1 MKKLMI
7 SLAVVS
13 ALGLTACD
21 DETIADIEKEN
32 AEIAPVN
39 PTARVVFDP
48 SGGNLSVP
56 NDLLLSSSDLTLN
69 IPGVVDPT
77 DVSDPYVGLNATDG
91 WSTHQPFVIGI
102 DFPDGVSLDPTSVFN
117 SGGVEVY
124 KAIMGLDLN
133 DPECTLAVAPGHAC
147 KGVSKLVMGEDYIVQ
162 AEGNDLAFVPLK
174 PLEAKTTY
182 IVALTS
188 RLQDTDGNPIA
199 GSSTYE
205 LVKQDIN
212 ESPIAD
218 PAIQGLQSIINSYE
232 MVAEGFGANREEIIY
247 TMAMTTQSVS
257 DVLTTAKQLI
267 VSDLADP
274 TDLTKVPHV
283 GVQQI
288 GFLASHLLFGE
299 AIADPSDPRFIYNA
313 ASVVPG
319 KVMNARYYSGV
330 PTSKN
335 PTAPLNQPWKAE
347 CDSAIMVLGAPEG
360 AIPEGPINEEDA
372 YCMAFGLRDVGIDT
386 ERNLTKYNP
395 IPKLIER
402 QDLDIVMT
410 VPELGTVNAIRASLM
425 LDPIAKPENGW
436 PVVMLQHGITGY
448 KEQMLAVSGVLSVY
462 GFATASID
470 HPLHGVANPIFPE
483 TRGYGEINAS
493 SDPTAY
499 LNLASLLNGR
509 DNLRQSV
516 ADALTLRMALNNV
529 FDVTS
534 GSPMPLGIDGN
545 DVYYAGMSLGAIT
558 GTEFMAI
565 TNTSLGNANPAIDPA
580 IVDPMFKVNG
590 AVLSVPGGGI
600 GNFLLESPAFA
611 PLVKGSL
618 AYADSPDFQ
627 DFVNSGI
634 SGTADLGENWTMFS
648 SQLAPAQSG
657 AFAGLFTGFTFA
669 AQSIIDSADPVNYSA
684 MLAANGS
691 NILVHTVVGNGVD
704 NLEDQVIPTKAD
716 ASGNQISGSNPLISL
731 LGLDLVS
738 DMAMNETGVSGA
750 VKFVNGHHGSLLTP
764 EAEAYSINE
773 ARVTQEMQ
781 TQMAVFFAS
790 KGTLIKVSDD
800 ELVLK

>member
-32 AEIAPVN
+32 EQSAPAS
-39 PTARVVFDP
+39 PTARVIFDP
-48 SGGNLSVP
+48 SNGKLSIP
-56 NDLLLSSSDLTLN
+56 NDLLLKSSDFTLDA
-69 IPGVVDPT
+69 PVD
-77 DVSDPYVGLNATDG
+77 DANDGSDPVVALNALDG
-91 WSTHQPFVIGI
+91 WSTHQTFVISME
-102 DFPDGVSLDPTSVFN
+102 FADGVSLEPTSVFN
-117 SGGVEVY
+117 SGAVEIY

-147 KGVSKLVMGEDYIVQ
+147 KGVSKLVLGEDYIVQ
-162 AEGNDLAFVPLK
+162 AMGSDLAVVPLK

-188 RLQDTDGNPIA
+188 RLTDTNGNSIGP
-199 GSSTYE
+199 SSTYS
-205 LVKQDIN
+205 LVSQDYDTK
-212 ESPIAD
+212 PLLD
-218 PAIQGLQSIINSYE
+218 PAQNGLQSIIDSYE
-232 MVAEGFGANREEIIY
+232 TIAEGFGANRDEIIY
-247 TMAMTTQSVS
+247 TMAMTTQSVA
-257 DVLTTAKQLI
+257 DTLTVAKQLI

-274 TDLTKVPHV
+274 SDLTKVPHT
-283 GVQQI
+283 GVQQT
-288 GFLASHLLFGE
+288 GLVASQLMFGQ

-313 ASVVPG
+313 ASVLAG
-319 KVMNARYYSGV
+319 KVNNVRYYSGV
-330 PTSKN
+330 PTAEN
-335 PTAPLNQPWKAE
+335 PTAPLNQAWQAE
-347 CDSAIMVLGAPEG
+347 CDSGIMIMGAPEG
-360 AIPEGPINEEDA
+360 AIPEGPINAEDA

-395 IPKLIER
+395 IPKLVER
-402 QDLDIVMT
+402 QNLDVIMT

-425 LDPIAKPENGW
+425 LDPISKPENGW

-448 KEQMLAVSGVLSVY
+448 KEQMLAASGVLSVY

-470 HPLHGVANPIFPE
+470 HPLHGVANAVFPE
-483 TRGYGEINAS
+483 TRGYGAINAS
-493 SDPTAY
+493 ENPTAY

-509 DNLRQSV
+509 DNIRQSV
-516 ADALTLRMALNNV
+516 ADALTLRMALNTV

-534 GSPMPLGIDGN
+534 GSPMPLGIDGS

-558 GTEFMAI
+558 GTEFMAL
-565 TNTSLGNANPAIDPA
+565 TNTSLGNSNPAINPE

-618 AYADSPDFQ
+618 AYQASEDFAA
-627 DFVNSGI
+627 FVNSGV
-634 SGTADLGENWTMFS
+634 SGTADIGENWTAFE
-648 SQLAPAQSG
+648 SQLVPAQSG
-657 AFAGLFTGFTFA
+657 SFASVFTQFTFA
-669 AQSIIDSADPVNYSA
+669 AQSIIDSADPINYSA

-691 NILVHTVVGNGVD
+691 NILVHTVVGNGMD

-716 ASGNQISGSNPLISL
+716 VSGSQLSGSNPLISL
-731 LGLDLVS
+731 LGLNLVS
-738 DMAMNETGVSGA
+738 DAAMSAEGVSGA
-750 VKFVNGHHGSLLTP
+750 VKFVNGHHGSLLSP
-764 EAEAYSINE
+764 NDEVYAINE
-773 ARVTQEMQ
+773 GLVTQEMQ
-781 TQMAVFFAS
+781 TQMAIFFAS
-790 KGTLIKVSDD
+790 KGTVIQVSDSD
-800 ELVLK
+800 LVLK